1 MATTVRNHQ
10 MVNLRL
16 RVPGGQA
23 AIWEAMRQL
32 PPDFTQPDVVA
43 ASHVSIDIVR
53 PYLKNLLRDGHIVSS
68 AKGRCY
74 QLATK
79 TRRAPRYDEGK
90 GGSQQE
96 HLWNAA
102 RSLRSFTLEELFYA
116 AATDDVAIEPESA
129 TRYLRWLRD
138 AGYFVVE
145 VTTRPRTE
153 TWRLKVA
160 MNSGP
165 LPPLPLEVTM
175 LWDRNSRKLIN
186 PPTEAVERAQ

>member
-1 MATTVRNHQ
+1 MGAPIRNHQ

-32 PPDFTQPDVVA
+32 PPGFTQDEVVA
-43 ASHVSIDIVR
+43 LSHIEIDIVR
-53 PYLKNLLRDGHIVSS
+53 QYLKNLLRDGHIAQGKKPRTFTLVT
-68 AKGRCY
+68 
-74 QLATK
+74 LA
-79 TRRAPRYDEGK
+79 RRAPRYDEGK

-102 RSLRSFTLEELFYA
+102 RSLRSFTLKELFFA
-116 AATDDVAIEPESA
+116 ATTDDVVIEPESA

-138 AGYFVVE
+138 AGYFAVE
-145 VTTRPRTE
+145 ITPRPRTE

-175 LWDRNSRKLIN
+175 LWDCNSRKLIN
-186 PPTEAVERAQ
+186 PPTEAVERKP

>member
-1 MATTVRNHQ
+1 MTVRNHQ

-32 PPDFTQPDVVA
+32 PPDFTLDDVVA
-43 ASHVSIDIVR
+43 ASHLNVDIVR
-53 PYLKNLLRDGHIVSS
+53 AYIKNLLRDGHISHGS
-68 AKGRCY
+68 KTR
-74 QLATK
+74 QFRLFTK
-79 TRRAPRYDEGK
+79 ARRAPRYDEGK

-102 RSLRSFTLEELFYA
+102 RSLRSFTLEELFFA
-116 AATDDVAIEPESA
+116 ATTDDVTIEPESA

-138 AGYFVVE
+138 AGYFIVE
-145 VTTRPRTE
+145 VTPRPRTE

-175 LWDRNSRKLIN
+175 LWDCNSRKLIN
-186 PPTEAVERAQ
+186 PPTEAAERKP